1 MSNNGWISLHRKI
14 LEHPFYKEKR
24 KFSKFE
30 AWIDL
35 LLHANHKDNKFI
47 LGNELVEVEKGSFIT
62 SELKLMERWGW
73 SKTKVRAFL
82 MLLEC
87 DSMIVQKKDR
97 KKTTINICNYSVYQG
112 LETEKKPQKDR
123 EETVKRPQ
131 KDTNNNVNKEINK
144 TIVHQDEHFEH
155 WWNIYNNKKDRKKC
169 EAKFKQLLKKYDY
182 PIIESGTKRYLNH
195 LATLKAKG
203 EFVPQQKNPLTF
215 LNGENFNDDYEVAE
229 AVPQSPNYKPINFDF
244 NRGEE

>member
-14 LEHPFYKEKR
+14 VEHPFYKEKR
-24 KFSKFE
+24 KFSKLE

-35 LLHANHKDNKFI
+35 LLQANHKDNKFI

-82 MLLEC
+82 LLLEC

-123 EETVKRPQ
+123 EETAKRPQ
-131 KDTNNNVNKEINK
+131 KDTNNNVNNLINK
-144 TIVHQDEHFEH
+144 NNVHSNDFFEQ
-155 WWNIYNNKKDRKKC
+155 WWSLYDNKKDRKKC
-169 EAKFKQLLKKYDY
+169 EIKFNQLLKKYEY
-182 PIIESGTKRYLNH
+182 RIIEEGTKRYLKH
-195 LATLKAKG
+195 LADLKARG

-215 LNGENFNDDYEVAE
+215 LNGENFNDEYEVKMQMGE
-229 AVPQSPNYKPINFDF
+229 SSNYKPMNFDF
-244 NRGEE
+244 NRGEN